1 MIAAPP
7 LREPIAD
14 QRLGSSIRLIT
25 LNGVDTRFA
34 PLSFL
39 VFREPRPTSGPGP
52 VGLASEAALHGL
64 PGRLTSFLAL

>member
-39 VFREPRPTSGPGP
+39 VFREPRPTSGP
-52 VGLASEAALHGL
+52 
-64 PGRLTSFLAL
+64 